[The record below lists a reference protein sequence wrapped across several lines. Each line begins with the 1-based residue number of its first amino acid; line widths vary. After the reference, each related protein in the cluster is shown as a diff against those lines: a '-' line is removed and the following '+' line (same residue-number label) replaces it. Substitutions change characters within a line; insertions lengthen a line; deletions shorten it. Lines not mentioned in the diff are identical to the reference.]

1 MSAGG
6 ESQLSLGEGRS
17 WPQVCSWDELRCRGM
32 KGTKGTAF
40 PSHMCPRSHRSKA
53 EPQKHRGGAHTLHP
67 TVIQVA
73 QCSERAPGPHGSSHR
88 PSHVPTARCCLCMEH
103 SGCCCVG
110 RGREAAA
117 GRCLQRETQR
127 EALHGGEG
135 PRAAIHRC
143 KTPWGAAA
151 EWGKWDHR
159 PIPTLQQ
166 RPWGP
171 TMPPS
176 PSGCPLPSLCG
187 TWWLWGGGLHPR
199 GGEGQPLLLQG

>member
-1 MSAGG
+1 M
-6 ESQLSLGEGRS
+6 
-17 WPQVCSWDELRCRGM
+17 
-32 KGTKGTAF
+32 
-40 PSHMCPRSHRSKA
+40 
-53 EPQKHRGGAHTLHP
+53 HP
-67 TVIQVA
+67 TVIRVA

-187 TWWLWGGGLHPR
+187 TWWLWGGVFTPAVGKGSPYFCRAEATQTRCTLFWEWWGSPCPIGHHL
-199 GGEGQPLLLQG
+199 PLPLPPGHSSPCSPHGCS